1 MVSKILRIWLL
12 AGVLTGFV
20 IGVAWAQEKTEE
32 IVHLPKVVVSSTR
45 LLDVPLDLRRYPG
58 QVRVVTEEEIETS
71 GARTV
76 PEVLQYQPG
85 ITLYEQVGN
94 TFEPTLELRGFSG
107 EPVTTTT
114 VILDG
119 VRVNN
124 PDFSVVNFD
133 LIPVE
138 DLERIEVIPGT
149 ASVFGKNALAG
160 VVNLQTKRGGPVPK
174 AKLEVAGGS
183 FGRQRYRGSISG
195 PVGDFDYYL
204 GFTQQFEDGFR
215 ADSDADVKRLF
226 TKVGRRIGNPGTDVT
241 LSYLFVDDRI
251 ERAGS
256 LREDELKQDRTQSGN
271 LDPGD
276 STERTL
282 HAGTLNLRQ
291 HLPAGFSVALNA
303 FIRDLDQESFDVFRS
318 GGTSETK
325 TDITTG
331 GGTAQV
337 THEATPSDHRN
348 VFVAGVEYTQSNLM
362 SIDSG
367 SFPSDRKT
375 DEHVVGIYFQE
386 SFDLIPEV
394 LIVSGGGRYDWDRIE
409 FTDRLD
415 RTKDSTKTFE
425 RFSPKAGLTWIATD
439 PDPEVAVYFSYSE
452 GFRTPTVSELF
463 AFAPFSSNPDL
474 EAPTSRTYEVGTR
487 VRLGEYFEGT
497 LALFQTDLKDD
508 ILFVPTGPFTG
519 LNENVGKTRRR
530 GVELTLRGR
539 WGELVD
545 GFVNYSYIRAT
556 FEEDVLLS
564 SGQVREGNDIPLV
577 PRHRLGVGVN
587 VSPLEGLTLS
597 LTGLYVSDRIFSGD
611 EPNLDKRLDDYYV
624 MNARASYRRG
634 PLTVFLQGENIT
646 DTEYEPWGVL
656 TGVGRFLSPAPG
668 ASFLA
673 GVTLEFSGFYN

>member
-12 AGVLTGFV
+12 TGVLTGFV

-215 ADSDADVKRLF
+215 ADSDADVKKALYQRYCRL
-226 TKVGRRIGNPGTDVT
+226 
-241 LSYLFVDDRI
+241 
-251 ERAGS
+251 A
-256 LREDELKQDRTQSGN
+256 RTG
-271 LDPGD
+271 
-276 STERTL
+276 
-282 HAGTLNLRQ
+282 
-291 HLPAGFSVALNA
+291 
-303 FIRDLDQESFDVFRS
+303 
-318 GGTSETK
+318 
-325 TDITTG
+325 
-331 GGTAQV
+331 
-337 THEATPSDHRN
+337 
-348 VFVAGVEYTQSNLM
+348 
-362 SIDSG
+362 
-367 SFPSDRKT
+367 
-375 DEHVVGIYFQE
+375 
-386 SFDLIPEV
+386 
-394 LIVSGGGRYDWDRIE
+394 
-409 FTDRLD
+409 
-415 RTKDSTKTFE
+415 
-425 RFSPKAGLTWIATD
+425 
-439 PDPEVAVYFSYSE
+439 
-452 GFRTPTVSELF
+452 
-463 AFAPFSSNPDL
+463 
-474 EAPTSRTYEVGTR
+474 
-487 VRLGEYFEGT
+487 
-497 LALFQTDLKDD
+497 
-508 ILFVPTGPFTG
+508 
-519 LNENVGKTRRR
+519 
-530 GVELTLRGR
+530 
-539 WGELVD
+539 
-545 GFVNYSYIRAT
+545 
-556 FEEDVLLS
+556 
-564 SGQVREGNDIPLV
+564 
-577 PRHRLGVGVN
+577 
-587 VSPLEGLTLS
+587 
-597 LTGLYVSDRIFSGD
+597 
-611 EPNLDKRLDDYYV
+611 
-624 MNARASYRRG
+624 
-634 PLTVFLQGENIT
+634 
-646 DTEYEPWGVL
+646 
-656 TGVGRFLSPAPG
+656 
-668 ASFLA
+668 
-673 GVTLEFSGFYN
+673 